1 MDIYVRGLSSHS
13 RFCVSCGKK
22 YKEAR
27 AIEIAKT
34 CIYTPHDILL
44 GPLINLYAIS
54 LDCTKN
60 CTLNYLKLL
69 IALYF
74 LYKILI
80 KLKANKKIINFLIG
94 L

>member
-34 CIYTPHDILL
+34 RIYTPHRHITWTIDK
-44 GPLINLYAIS
+44 S
-54 LDCTKN
+54 LRN
-60 CTLNYLKLL
+60 
-69 IALYF
+69 
-74 LYKILI
+74 
-80 KLKANKKIINFLIG
+80 
-94 L
+94 